1 MRSER
6 IIDITPSVERTLPV
20 PTFANLQARANA
32 NDRERGG
39 AAGTAPAAG
48 NAEHDL

>member
-1 MRSER
+1 MRGER
-6 IIDITPSVERTLPV
+6 IIDVTPSVERSLTV
-20 PTFANLQARANA
+20 ATFAHLQARANA

-48 NAEHDL
+48 DPKHAT